1 MQGVSQEAISDRL
14 RDVLD
19 QLSTYCSKMWKKL
32 YRYKSDPDKLLNE
45 LYTLPRG
52 HCSESTRP
60 MEVTTAGSCCPLSPF
75 DIETL
80 TMTNR
85 IKGKVCTLHEGKCNP
100 HNVQRR
106 EK

>member
-1 MQGVSQEAISDRL
+1 
-14 RDVLD
+14 
-19 QLSTYCSKMWKKL
+19 MWKKL

-52 HCSESTRP
+52 HCSEPTRP

-80 TMTNR
+80 TMTNKS
-85 IKGKVCTLHEGKCNP
+85 IGAEMTGLKEKYVHFMKETVNP